1 MLGAVLLIAISGL
14 IYLYVTANKRETARH
29 ELHRQDMRDMATAN
43 RTERERWQTVDDKRF
58 ADSQGMVDRQIDVQA
73 KNTDALAQLST
84 IIRERIKA

>member
-1 MLGAVLLIAISGL
+1 
-14 IYLYVTANKRETARH
+14 
-29 ELHRQDMRDMATAN
+29 MATAN